1 MWWAKPAPLVEIVF
15 TDLSKSGVGGRLPA
29 LPLSVPGSGSP
40 VVEESAYIEQDQRTT
55 CLLILV
61 RLPPAF
67 FS

>member
-15 TDLSKSGVGGRLPA
+15 TDLSKS

>member
-1 MWWAKPAPLVEIVF
+1 MVGKTCPLVEIVF
-15 TDLSKSGVGGRLPA
+15 TDLSKSGGGAIA
-29 LPLSVPGSGSP
+29 LPTPLGSGNP

>member
-1 MWWAKPAPLVEIVF
+1 MVGKTCPLVDIVF
-15 TDLSKSGVGGRLPA
+15 TDLSNSGAIA
-29 LPLSVPGSGSP
+29 LPTPLDSGIP

>member
-1 MWWAKPAPLVEIVF
+1 MWWAKPAPLVDILF
-15 TDLSKSGVGGRLPA
+15 TDLSKSGGGGAIALPA
-29 LPLSVPGSGSP
+29 PLGSGNP